1 MRIASS
7 VELRNQYGG
16 DAGQYNATFT
26 LQEPRQTPLGRG
38 VTIKSMGRELG
49 ANPQPCSLCPNIV
62 LYNLQALA
70 TGARFPT

>member
-26 LQEPRQTPLGRG
+26 LQEPRQTPLGRTWRNNKVNG
-38 VTIKSMGRELG
+38 PGIRG
-49 ANPQPCSLCPNIV
+49 QPT
-62 LYNLQALA
+62 AL
-70 TGARFPT
+70 